1 MVYVAVVPA
10 HAVLPVVVA
19 KALIVAVKFAAVLLM
34 RLNDG
39 IVDVP
44 VVLENPVIPEGTAA
58 DHEMDAFCVDV
69 VSKTAVLLF
78 PEHKD

>member
-1 MVYVAVVPA
+1 MVYVAVVPG

-19 KALIVAVKFAAVLLM
+19 KALIVAIKIAGVLLM
-34 RLNDG
+34 RLMDG

-44 VVLENPVIPEGTAA
+44 VVFENPVIPEGTAA
-58 DHEMDAFCVDV
+58 VHEMDAFCVDV
-69 VSKTAVLLF
+69 VSKTAVLLL